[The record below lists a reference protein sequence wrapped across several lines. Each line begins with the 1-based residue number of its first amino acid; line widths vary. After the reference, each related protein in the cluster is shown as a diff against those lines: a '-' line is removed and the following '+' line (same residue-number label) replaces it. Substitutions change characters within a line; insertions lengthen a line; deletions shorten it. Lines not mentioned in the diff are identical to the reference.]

1 MSKPSSPILT
11 LGLINNIIPKRVR
24 FQDTFELGEMIEIE
38 KNSPDDKI
46 SKIFEE
52 DSQSEDTI
60 LIENPKGSKVIKG
73 EKRKR
78 ISREYRDLINSA
90 TQELSRDPST
100 TKPATRR
107 SSRLEIKME
116 KLESTKTEEVPP
128 EKAKRKST
136 SKSTQPKKKVRSNTP
151 VVDPVKAVPINPSPI
166 LNELM
171 TLYNLNELPSF
182 FDKLMKEELE
192 LLKDRSRTLKEYLDR
207 NGWGYMED
215 RFIQMMGKDVYVDF
229 LKRIGK
235 DRVWRLIT
243 N

>member
-11 LGLINNIIPKRVR
+11 LGLINPKRVR
-24 FQDTFELGEMIEIE
+24 FQDTVEHAEVIAIE
-38 KNSPDDKI
+38 KNSPEDKI
-46 SKIFEE
+46 AKIFED

-60 LIENPKGSKVIKG
+60 LTEKPKRNEEVIKN
-73 EKRKR
+73 EKRKS
-78 ISREYRDLINSA
+78 ISREYRDLLNSA

-116 KLESTKTEEVPP
+116 KLESTRKSEEVTPP
-128 EKAKRKST
+128 EKYKRKST

-151 VVDPVKAVPINPSPI
+151 VVDPVKAVPIHQSPI

-171 TLYNLNELPSF
+171 TLYNLKELPSF
-182 FDKLMKEELE
+182 LDKLMKEELE
-192 LLKDRSRTLKEYLDR
+192 LLKDTSRTLKEYLDR
-207 NGWGYMED
+207 NGWAYMED
-215 RFIQMMGKDVYVDF
+215 RFIQMMGKDVNVDF
-229 LKRIGK
+229 IKRIGK